1 MCLVLFVFLSYNE
14 LSRFL
19 KIEDKCLLI
28 ECVDNGVCNKG
39 PSGTQDMNKQF
50 DSSRREASLSP
61 FPFCAQLTRQTHL
74 ADQRAVSELTLTLAS
89 LSVAIKEPPSNNF
102 SEKRLFQ
109 LQFKGASWWGRQGS
123 RSSHHICIS
132 RGRVMKACCCPALSP
147 YTESRICEGN
157 GAAHFQDGSSDLI
170 NM

>member
-61 FPFCAQLTRQTHL
+61 FPFCAQLTLQTHL
-74 ADQRAVSELTLTLAS
+74 ADKRAASELTITLAS
-89 LSVAIKEPPSNNF
+89 LSVAIIEPPI
-102 SEKRLFQ
+102 KQ
-109 LQFKGASWWGRQGS
+109 LQREKIISAPSSRVHRGGEVKAAGA
-123 RSSHHICIS
+123 
-132 RGRVMKACCCPALSP
+132 
-147 YTESRICEGN
+147 
-157 GAAHFQDGSSDLI
+157 
-170 NM
+170 